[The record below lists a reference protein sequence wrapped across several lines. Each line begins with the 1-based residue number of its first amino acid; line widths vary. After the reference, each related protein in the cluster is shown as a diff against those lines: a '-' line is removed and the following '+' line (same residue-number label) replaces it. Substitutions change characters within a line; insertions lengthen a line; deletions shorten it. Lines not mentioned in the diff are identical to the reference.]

1 MVVTKW
7 TTDHTEGI
15 DCPVVPVWVSCPKLP
30 IFLHDQ
36 RALSIIASALGRPLK
51 VDESTLRFS
60 RPELAR
66 FCVEIDVSKSPP
78 SKIHINLGGK
88 DIFLQLVYENIPH
101 YCSSCSKL
109 GHLKGHYR
117 NQEREL
123 KQPVQIRENKGKEI
137 IGEKWT
143 VITSKRGGSEAV
155 WKRKLGPSS
164 SGPGECSNSC
174 EAQQLHDKDKDKETL
189 VPVVHCPAPPTSA
202 PTSALLD
209 PTPPQGPEVVPDSEG
224 NNMALVLWKPLP
236 IAKSKFS
243 PLLQLEEENESDESD
258 YEDLGIMYDY
268 PCNSKSL
275 PPIPE
280 KVKEIQLNTSIKSRL
295 RSANKSSNHSVSQ

>member
-1 MVVTKW
+1 MAGKSFSRKFLTQFLKKINYKVQFKVISRDVLQPAYAILKNFLQ
-7 TTDHTEGI
+7 
-15 DCPVVPVWVSCPKLP
+15 KLGLQGEFS
-30 IFLHDQ
+30 IGTLSFNQ
-36 RALSIIASALGRPLK
+36 RALSIIASDLGRPLK

-66 FCVEIDVSKSPP
+66 FCVEIDVSKPPP
-78 SKIHINLGGK
+78 SKIHINL
-88 DIFLQLVYENIPH
+88 
-101 YCSSCSKL
+101 
-109 GHLKGHYR
+109 

-164 SGPGECSNSC
+164 GPGECSNSC
-174 EAQQLHDKDKDKETL
+174 EAQQLQDKDKDKETP

-209 PTPPQGPEVVPDSEG
+209 HTPPQGTEVSPDSEG
-224 NNMALVLWKPLP
+224 NNMALVLRKPLP
-236 IAKSKFS
+236 IAESKFS

-258 YEDLGIMYDY
+258 YEDLGIKYDY

-275 PPIPE
+275 PPITE